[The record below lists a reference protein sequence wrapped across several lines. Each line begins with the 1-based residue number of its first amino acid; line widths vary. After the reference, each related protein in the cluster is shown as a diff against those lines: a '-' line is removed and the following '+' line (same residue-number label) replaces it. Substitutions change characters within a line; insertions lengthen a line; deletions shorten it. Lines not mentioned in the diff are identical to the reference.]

1 MVDLYN
7 AAPDIRGRQMEGRM
21 TTTTETL
28 PARALAAGEGEARWW
43 FGQLAVIKATA
54 KDTAGG
60 HTLVEITVNPGY
72 ETPLHIHHRE
82 DEGFWML
89 DGSATFTV
97 GNQTVEAGPGAYLF
111 GPKHVP
117 HKWKAGADGARLLYL
132 FAPGGFEDLI
142 REMSEPARELVPPP
156 PEVRP
161 PDNVVEV
168 ATRFGVELLL

>member
-1 MVDLYN
+1 
-7 AAPDIRGRQMEGRM
+7 M
-21 TTTTETL
+21 TAVETETL

-54 KDTAGG
+54 EDTGG
-60 HTLVEITVNPGY
+60 GYTLVEITAVPGY

-97 GNQTVEAGPGAYLF
+97 GEETVEAGPGDYLF
-111 GPKHVP
+111 GPKHVQ
-117 HKWKAGADGARLLYL
+117 HKWRAGADGARMLYL

-142 REMSEPARELVPPP
+142 REMSEPAKELAPPP
-156 PEVRP
+156 QDISP
-161 PDNVVEV
+161 PDNVVEI
-168 ATRFGVELLL
+168 ADGFGVDLLL

>member
-1 MVDLYN
+1 MVDSYN

-43 FGQLAVIKATA
+43 FGQLAVLKATA

>member
-1 MVDLYN
+1 
-7 AAPDIRGRQMEGRM
+7 M

-28 PARALAAGEGEARWW
+28 SARALNAGEGEARWW

-54 KDTAGG
+54 KDTGGG

-89 DGSATFTV
+89 EGTATFTV
-97 GNQTVEAGPGAYLF
+97 GDQTIDAGPGAYLF

-117 HKWKAGADGARLLYL
+117 HKWKAGPNGARLLYL

-142 REMSEPARELVPPP
+142 REMSVPARELGPPP
-156 PEVRP
+156 PTEQP
-161 PDNVVEV
+161 PDNAMEV
-168 ATRFGVELLL
+168 AKRFGIELLL

>member
-1 MVDLYN
+1 
-7 AAPDIRGRQMEGRM
+7 M

-28 PARALAAGEGEARWW
+28 AARALAAGEGEARWW

-89 DGSATFTV
+89 GGSATFTV
-97 GNQTVEAGPGAYLF
+97 GNQTVEAAPGAYLF
-111 GPKHVP
+111 GPRHVP
-117 HKWKAGADGARLLYL
+117 HKWKAGPDGARLLYL

-142 REMSEPARELVPPP
+142 LEMSEPARELVPPP
-156 PEVRP
+156 PELGP
-161 PDNVVEV
+161 PDNVAEV

>member
-1 MVDLYN
+1 
-7 AAPDIRGRQMEGRM
+7 M
-21 TTTTETL
+21 TVTTETV
-28 PARALAAGEGEARWW
+28 PARALAAGAGEARWW

-54 KDTAGG
+54 KDTGGG

-89 DGSATFTV
+89 AGSATFTV
-97 GNQTVEAGPGAYLF
+97 GDQTVEAGPGAYLF
-111 GPKHVP
+111 GPRNVP
-117 HKWKAGADGARLLYL
+117 HKWKAGTDGARLLYL

-142 REMSEPARELVPPP
+142 LEMSEPARELVPPP
-156 PEVRP
+156 PDVRP
-161 PDNVVEV
+161 PDNAVEV

>member
-1 MVDLYN
+1 ML
-7 AAPDIRGRQMEGRM
+7 
-21 TTTTETL
+21 
-28 PARALAAGEGEARWW
+28 
-43 FGQLAVIKATA
+43 KATA